1 MADQAGP
8 SRLKQ
13 SKKPQKN
20 VKHGLRLAKA
30 KRLSE
35 KQQIEALER
44 AVMEFVSYSTLC
56 IVEPDLISRAA
67 QEPHDGL
74 QAFSDLP
81 ISEFSKKGVI

>member
-8 SRLKQ
+8 STPKRLK
-13 SKKPQKN
+13 KPCKN

-44 AVMEFVSYSTLC
+44 AVVEFVSFSIFCTAKYNSISWAVRSHETVFKLF
-56 IVEPDLISRAA
+56 LIFLFPNSRR
-67 QEPHDGL
+67 
-74 QAFSDLP
+74 
-81 ISEFSKKGVI
+81 KV

>member
-8 SRLKQ
+8 STLKQ
-13 SKKPQKN
+13 LKKPRKN

-44 AVMEFVSYSTLC
+44 AVMEFVSHSSLC
-56 IVEPDLISRAA
+56 TAEHNSISRTG
-67 QEPHDGL
+67 QEPRDGF